1 MAEVAKGLPPMEPL
15 RSTSNAIAVE
25 GRTQPRTF
33 NSSASTARL
42 SARAPMISSIDA
54 SRSMSPASGRYGM
67 VAILPIPRG
76 RTGPR
81 FDTSRNNRPAN
92 RLANS
97 RNFGSVAPVRSA
109 NKANIASASS
119 SIASS
124 TASSSISPTSGDTCS
139 NCSCRANSR
148 RDIVF
153 LEASFTA
160 SSAASPSLATGSP
173 PPGRSLFP
181 THRPA
186 RD

>member
-1 MAEVAKGLPPMEPL
+1 MDPL
-15 RSTSNAIAVE
+15 RSTNNAMAVE
-25 GRTQPRTF
+25 GRTQLRTF
-33 NSSASTARL
+33 NASASAARR
-42 SARAPMISSIDA
+42 SARAPTISSIDA

-67 VAILPIPRG
+67 VAIFPMPRG

-81 FDTSRNNRPAN
+81 FDTSRKRRPAN
-92 RLANS
+92 LLASS

-109 NKANIASASS
+109 SKANIASASS

-139 NCSCRANSR
+139 NCWCRDNSR

-153 LEASFTA
+153 LDASFTA